1 MQIQVNTDNHIRG
14 SKKLT
19 NQVEDVLEDS
29 LGRFAKRIT
38 RVVVH
43 LTDENS
49 SAKTADDDIKCVIEA
64 RVAGL
69 KPVVAS
75 DQCGA
80 LQDALVGAAEKLA
93 RALEHKLGRLED
105 R

>member
-1 MQIQVNTDNHIRG
+1 MHIQVNTDNHIRG

-19 NQVEDVLEDS
+19 DQVEDVIEDV
-29 LGRFAKRIT
+29 LGRFADRIT
-38 RVVVH
+38 RVEVH

-69 KPVVAS
+69 KPIVAH
-75 DQCGA
+75 DQSGA
-80 LQDALVGAAEKLA
+80 LEEALVGAAEKLA
-93 RALEHKLGRLED
+93 RALDRALGRMED